1 MQNILTNSIGA
12 DTILINKTNNN
23 PINNTNENKYFGF
36 ENCCIIAF
44 DVYASQSRA
53 MGLLFEKET
62 KNFTI
67 VIPSNNLHLIKLI
80 NNSPESYPLY
90 LKNK

>member
-36 ENCCIIAF
+36 ENCCI
-44 DVYASQSRA
+44 
-53 MGLLFEKET
+53 MGLLYEKET

-80 NNSPESYPLY
+80 N
-90 LKNK
+90 